1 MKFFSSIILLLIPFF
16 LFSQGDTNLVNS
28 LISKSDALSS
38 ENFQGAEKIA
48 FQALEEALKTTDYIC
63 LAKAN
68 NNISELYKQKG
79 NFSKS
84 AHYLYLSGE
93 NYLKGGNDL
102 KGFHSMNYAGYFY
115 TVTGN
120 FDKASEILLLVQ
132 KKAEQKQ
139 FKKALPMNYLAWGFL
154 YRDMKKQEKAM
165 EYFMKAHKIVK
176 DSLGYYTVKFTSLNE
191 IGNIY
196 NGQKNYKYALKYQLQ
211 SLKIKEEIR
220 DSVSIGYSF
229 NDIGISYMLLGKLDS
244 AKYYY
249 GKTLQLAIETKN
261 KHIESSANIN
271 FAELCKQE
279 KKYKEG
285 IEYANK
291 GYVLAKEIQDAGMIQ
306 GSIQLLGYFYEKTG
320 DKDQSISF
328 LRQYIDFTDSLHRL
342 ESVKQTAELQE
353 RYESEKKEKEI
364 EVLTLDKQYKE
375 KEIRQQ
381 QIIKYTI
388 SGIAILLVFFFF
400 FAFRAYKI
408 KKKSAAILAEQKEEI
423 IMKNEELQQQK
434 EEILGQ
440 RDQLQVQSEIIF
452 AKSKEVEDSIRY
464 ALKIQEAV
472 LPSQSLLTDVFS
484 DSFILYL
491 PKDIVS
497 GDFYYFFRKE
507 NLLYIAAADCTG
519 HGVPGG
525 FMSMLG
531 ITFLNEIIAHNPNF
545 SAAEILDRLREEII
559 RSLKQTTQMSCLVSV
574 FSNIRDGMDISFCII
589 NTDTLE
595 MQFAGANN
603 PTWVVPS
610 PHGAMPQSH
619 GAMPQSHGAM
629 PQSHGAM
636 PQSHGAMPQSHG
648 AMPQSHGAMP
658 QSIMPLQEI
667 KGDKQPIGIYYKMTS
682 FTNQNIQI
690 QKGDRIY
697 LMSDGF
703 ADQFGGPKNKKI
715 KKQTLKNFISS
726 IQNKDMQ
733 TQKDE
738 LVKMFEEWR
747 SVNEQVDDV
756 LVIGFKV

>member
-1 MKFFSSIILLLIPFF
+1 MGEPLWTYNIRSTRQSKRCTQMGCINLCCGCVGFYCNTFVLYLNIYRWKKERLNYFSIKIKKRSTFTALFYFQVLLFIAFLLFLFLYNHAMKFFSSIILLLIPFF

-279 KKYKEG
+279 KKHKEG

-306 GSIQLLGYFYEKTG
+306 GSIQLLGYF
-320 DKDQSISF
+320 
-328 LRQYIDFTDSLHRL
+328 
-342 ESVKQTAELQE
+342 
-353 RYESEKKEKEI
+353 
-364 EVLTLDKQYKE
+364 
-375 KEIRQQ
+375 
-381 QIIKYTI
+381 
-388 SGIAILLVFFFF
+388 
-400 FAFRAYKI
+400 
-408 KKKSAAILAEQKEEI
+408 
-423 IMKNEELQQQK
+423 
-434 EEILGQ
+434 
-440 RDQLQVQSEIIF
+440 
-452 AKSKEVEDSIRY
+452 
-464 ALKIQEAV
+464 
-472 LPSQSLLTDVFS
+472 
-484 DSFILYL
+484 
-491 PKDIVS
+491 
-497 GDFYYFFRKE
+497 
-507 NLLYIAAADCTG
+507 
-519 HGVPGG
+519 
-525 FMSMLG
+525 
-531 ITFLNEIIAHNPNF
+531 
-545 SAAEILDRLREEII
+545 
-559 RSLKQTTQMSCLVSV
+559 
-574 FSNIRDGMDISFCII
+574 
-589 NTDTLE
+589 
-595 MQFAGANN
+595 
-603 PTWVVPS
+603 
-610 PHGAMPQSH
+610 
-619 GAMPQSHGAM
+619 
-629 PQSHGAM
+629 
-636 PQSHGAMPQSHG
+636 
-648 AMPQSHGAMP
+648 
-658 QSIMPLQEI
+658 
-667 KGDKQPIGIYYKMTS
+667 
-682 FTNQNIQI
+682 
-690 QKGDRIY
+690 
-697 LMSDGF
+697 
-703 ADQFGGPKNKKI
+703 
-715 KKQTLKNFISS
+715 
-726 IQNKDMQ
+726 
-733 TQKDE
+733 
-738 LVKMFEEWR
+738 
-747 SVNEQVDDV
+747 
-756 LVIGFKV
+756 